1 MRSFIH
7 HRAGVLG
14 VVLVVVAAATLV
26 AYARAGGAP
35 AASQQSAPVWLD
47 TASPALTGHDVA
59 VSGGIDAQADLSG
72 AAVKIYKREV
82 GESVDTL
89 VGDAP
94 VTFNVMSGNV
104 FDAVIP
110 AVARSCIVTVAWEG
124 NADYLASTTWMFA
137 GVRPKLAIRAPV
149 ATRTETRV
157 RVTIAPEQPLHHQ
170 GMTRPPFLAD
180 VQCRRHGVWTRFP
193 AELGSMGTDGESW
206 CVYTFYDVKPGTY
219 VIRARFAGTNY
230 NVASVSSITRITV
243 P

>member
-1 MRSFIH
+1 MRPFIH

-35 AASQQSAPVWLD
+35 ATSQQAASVWLD
-47 TASPALTGHDVA
+47 TAPPALTGHDIA

-72 AAVKIYKREV
+72 AAVKIYEREV

-94 VTFNVMSGNV
+94 VTFNVMSGSV
-104 FDAVIP
+104 FHAVVP
-110 AVARSCIVTVAWEG
+110 AAVRSCIVTVSWEG

-137 GVRPKLAIRAPV
+137 GVRPKLAIRVPV
-149 ATRTETRV
+149 ATRKYTRV
-157 RVTIAPEQPLHHQ
+157 RITIAPEQPLHRQ

-230 NVASVSSITRITV
+230 NVASVSSITRIIV